1 VEKVGDHDVRFHLD
15 KPFVDFPYLVSA
27 FAYQSAILPKNYEM
41 GSFSKGGVG
50 SGPFVLQEYVPHQH
64 ATYVANR
71 NYWVKDQ
78 PYLDGLQVNYYADEG
93 ATVLAMQAGEIDLY
107 PVVPIKGGEAL
118 KDNPN
123 IVFLR
128 HRSADYRA
136 IHMRVDQPPLNDK
149 RIRQAVAHC
158 IDRPALVKTLFG
170 SDAIVANDHIF
181 APIYVDTELANSD
194 IPQRTQDYAKAK
206 ALLAE
211 AGVPN
216 GFDVTITTGDFQE
229 MPQYAVAIRDYCK
242 PIGINVTLNVMP
254 YFQYLGSGD
263 NQPWLSVP
271 FGQVDWAARGTVSQ
285 AIVPAFPCG
294 ALWNAAHWCNEEYD
308 RLFADFNAEL
318 DHEKRK
324 AIALKLAT
332 IQHDEVPVMIAYW
345 ISAKRATSK
354 AVNGFASAPD
364 NFIDLRGVWISA

>member
-1 VEKVGDHDVRFHLD
+1 
-15 KPFVDFPYLVSA
+15 
-27 FAYQSAILPKNYEM
+27 
-41 GSFSKGGVG
+41 
-50 SGPFVLQEYVPHQH
+50 
-64 ATYVANR
+64 
-71 NYWVKDQ
+71 
-78 PYLDGLQVNYYADEG
+78 
-93 ATVLAMQAGEIDLY
+93 
-107 PVVPIKGGEAL
+107 
-118 KDNPN
+118 
-123 IVFLR
+123 
-128 HRSADYRA
+128 
-136 IHMRVDQPPLNDK
+136 MRVDQPPFNDK